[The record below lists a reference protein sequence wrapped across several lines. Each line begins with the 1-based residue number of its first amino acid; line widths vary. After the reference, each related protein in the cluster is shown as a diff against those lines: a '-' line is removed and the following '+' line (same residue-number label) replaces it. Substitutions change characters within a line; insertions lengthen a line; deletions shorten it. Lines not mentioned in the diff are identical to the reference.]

1 MKAKKNIGARIM
13 ATIALLAIV
22 IGIVGTGILVIVGS
36 LSSQAVDSEI
46 SQEELQDYI
55 NSLSWSVQTWTGAE

>member
-55 NSLSWSVQTWTGAE
+55 NSLS